1 MTELR
6 SDPLNDP
13 IAQAKAEKVAQKD
26 AVLRAALPNIPF
38 DGWTIGTLETAAE
51 KEGLGRP
58 AAHRLFPGG
67 PRDAVTHWR
76 KLADRLMLEDLGRL
90 DLGGMKIRERIATGV
105 RLHLERWTPYREAI
119 RAALALSPLPPY
131 AGDSLRGWYNTVDA
145 IWRAAGDTSTDYNF
159 YTKRGLLAGVYATT
173 LLYWLNDRSEGTAE
187 TWKFLDRRI
196 QNVMEIPKLQK
207 RIADGLRLL
216 PDPRRLFNRVR
227 ERASGYRRRTP
238 EY

>member
-1 MTELR
+1 MTVLHN
-6 SDPLNDP
+6 DPLNDP
-13 IAQAKAEKVAQKD
+13 IQIAKAEKQTQRD
-26 AVLRAALPNIPF
+26 AVLRAALPNVPF
-38 DGWTIGTLETAAE
+38 DGWTIKTLEVAAE
-51 KEGLGRP
+51 MAGLERV

-67 PRDAVTHWR
+67 AKDAIAHFR
-76 KLADRLMLEDLGRL
+76 RLADRLMQEDLARL
-90 DLGGMKIRERIATGV
+90 DLAGMNIRERIATGV

-131 AGDSLRGWYNTVDA
+131 VGDSLRAGYQTVDA
-145 IWRAAGDTSTDYNF
+145 IWRAAGDKSTDYNF

-173 LLYWLNDRSEGTAE
+173 LLYWLNDRSEGCAE

-207 RIADGLRLL
+207 RLEEGLKFL

>member
-1 MTELR
+1 MLVG
-6 SDPLNDP
+6 SIDVANDQVEAP
-13 IAQAKAEKVAQKD
+13 EQVA
-26 AVLRAALPNIPF
+26 
-38 DGWTIGTLETAAE
+38 
-51 KEGLGRP
+51 
-58 AAHRLFPGG
+58 
-67 PRDAVTHWR
+67 
-76 KLADRLMLEDLGRL
+76 
-90 DLGGMKIRERIATGV
+90 AT
-105 RLHLERWTPYREAI
+105 I

-131 AGDSLRGWYNTVDA
+131 AGDSLKGWYNTVDA

-216 PDPRRLFNRVR
+216 PDPRRLFNRIR
-227 ERASGYRRRTP
+227 ETASGTRRRTP